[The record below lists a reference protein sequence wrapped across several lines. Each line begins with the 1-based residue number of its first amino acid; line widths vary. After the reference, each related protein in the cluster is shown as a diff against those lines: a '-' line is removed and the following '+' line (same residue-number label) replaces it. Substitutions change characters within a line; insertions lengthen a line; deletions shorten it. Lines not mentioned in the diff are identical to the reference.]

1 MALLFLSRQRCKAL
15 QNVDELSEKVF
26 AIIDLN
32 QTCALAT
39 LTKNNK
45 PEVSLTPFIYID
57 EHFYLFISDLASHT
71 ENLRTQ
77 EKCSLLISEPIKS
90 TDNSFAQKRLS
101 LTGRARFIDV
111 KSQSHEPILSKFEE
125 KHGPTVSLLKTL
137 PDFHLV
143 EIEITNGRFI
153 EGFGK
158 AFAFDRMS
166 IETAQLDSGK

>member
-1 MALLFLSRQRCKAL
+1 MH
-15 QNVDELSEKVF
+15 ELSEKIL
-26 AIIDLN
+26 AIIDSN

-39 LTKNNK
+39 LTKNTK
-45 PEVSLTPFIYID
+45 PEISLTPFIYID

-71 ENLRTQ
+71 ENLRAHD
-77 EKCSLLISEPIKS
+77 ECSLLISEPLKS
-90 TDNSFAQKRLS
+90 TGNSFAQKRLS
-101 LTGRARFIDV
+101 LTGKAQFIDV
-111 KSQSHEPILSKFEE
+111 KSQSYEPILNKFEE

-143 EIEITNGRFI
+143 EIKITNGRFI

-158 AFAFDRMS
+158 AFAFEGMS